1 MKRRKV
7 LMTVALA
14 LLFLLGA
21 IAVWVLIN
29 VERSERPV
37 GFQLVRA
44 TGPGGES
51 LPIAVWYPTSADPR
65 PTTLLGATLLDV
77 AWDGPVAGR
86 QLPLVLISHGNGG
99 GPGSHADLAMALA
112 GAGYVVAAPLHR
124 GDNVQ
129 EQDGMARAGFWSGR
143 NAELIAAGDYMTT
156 QWTSRGAIDPRQIG
170 AFGFSAGGFTVLTAA
185 GARPAMAAVARHCSG
200 AGEFVCQVLKAG
212 RSPLL
217 SPQGAAGEA
226 GFRKDPRIKAAVVA
240 APGLGFTFA
249 APGALRDVRVP
260 VQLWAGAADDR
271 VPLASNSDVIRAGL
285 APQPDYHLI
294 AKAGHLSFLTPCRLL
309 RPSALCSDP
318 AGFDRSAFHREMNRE
333 VVRFFDAALGG
344 VAR

>member
-1 MKRRKV
+1 MQRRKV
-7 LMTVALA
+7 LIVACLTLL
-14 LLFLLGA
+14 LLFGA
-21 IAVWVLIN
+21 AVAWALIN
-29 VERSERPV
+29 AERSARPV
-37 GFQLVRA
+37 GFELVRA
-44 TGPGGES
+44 TGPGGET
-51 LPIAVWYPTSADPR
+51 LPIAVWYPTSGNPR
-65 PTTLLGATLLDV
+65 PTTLLGASLLDV
-77 AWDGPVAGR
+77 AWQGPIDGR
-86 QLPLVLISHGNGG
+86 NLPLVLISHGNGG

-112 GAGYVVAAPLHR
+112 GAGYVVAAPMHR

-143 NAELIAAGDYMTT
+143 NAELIAADDYMTT
-156 QWTSRGAIDPRQIG
+156 QWTSRGAIDPQRIG

-185 GARPAMAAVARHCSG
+185 GAMPDMAAVARHCSG

-217 SPQGAAGEA
+217 SPQGAAGET

-318 AGFDRSAFHREMNRE
+318 AGFDRSAFHNEMNQE
-333 VVRFFDAALGG
+333 VVRFFDAALG
-344 VAR
+344 VRR